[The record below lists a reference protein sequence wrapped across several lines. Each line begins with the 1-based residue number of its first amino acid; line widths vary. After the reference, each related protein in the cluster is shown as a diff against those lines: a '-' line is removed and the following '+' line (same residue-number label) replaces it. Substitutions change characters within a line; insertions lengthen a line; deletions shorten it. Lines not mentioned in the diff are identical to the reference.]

1 MKSLKRPF
9 SDSGTLSTFAPFFFV
24 GALLLAWEA
33 AVSLLSIPR
42 YLIPAPTLIASTIV
56 ERFDSLVI
64 DASVTLTEAVLGFAI
79 GTSAAFLLGA
89 LFVRSRLIERSLSP
103 LFVALQAVPL
113 IAISPLLI
121 IWFGNG
127 LASKVVMAA
136 IACFFPMAINTAA
149 GLKSVSQESLALMQM
164 LSATETQIF
173 WKLRLPSALPYVFSG
188 LKISATLSVIGAVV
202 AELAGATR
210 GIGFQVLMSSY
221 QTDTP
226 MLFAAVIFSALTGIL
241 FFKTVAMVEAF
252 SVRHGRR

>member
-1 MKSLKRPF
+1 MSILGPTICVIIFLILWETTVR
-9 SDSGTLSTFAPFFFV
+9 G
-24 GALLLAWEA
+24 LA
-33 AVSLLSIPR
+33 VPR
-42 YLIPAPTLIASTIV
+42 YLIPPPSLVLITIV
-56 ERFDSLVI
+56 ERFSSLVT
-64 DASVTLTEAVLGFAI
+64 DAMVTLIEAVLGFIA
-79 GTSAAFLLGA
+79 GTTAAFLLGA
-89 LFVRSRLIERSLSP
+89 LFVRSKLIERSISP

-136 IACFFPMAINTAA
+136 IACFFPMVINTAA
-149 GLKSVSQESLALMQM
+149 GLKSVQHESLALMRV
-164 LSATETQIF
+164 LSATESQIF
-173 WKLRLPSALPYVFSG
+173 WKLRLPTAMPYIFSG

-241 FFKTVAMVEAF
+241 FFQSIALMEAR
-252 SVRHGRR
+252 VLKHGRR